1 VVFVN
6 RKIELHYGPELVTFE
21 LPEEKISWVASPK
34 RLDPIKDF
42 DAEVKNAIR
51 NPVGCPN
58 LGDIIKQNG
67 KNTVIIVDD
76 FTRATPVSKILPI
89 LLSELN
95 EAGVQDA
102 DITILIGLG
111 THRAMTEEECRER
124 IGKEIYE
131 RVKVVNHACNDTDQL
146 VYIGD
151 TPSGIPIRVNKLYYE
166 SDVSIA
172 IGNVIPHIYA
182 GWSAGA
188 KLVQPGVSGPDT
200 TARTHLVA
208 ARNITQIL
216 GNPENPVRKEMED
229 IARQTGLKM
238 IINTV
243 MNTDGTVVRVIAGD
257 VVKAHRECVKVA
269 EKIYAIDVPTRPD
282 LVVCSSYPAY
292 QDLWQSVKP
301 MTVAAMMVKQQGVV
315 ILLSPAPEGDCP
327 GHPDFV
333 GLGVRSVEEVYEMVN
348 RGEIEDEVSATVNM
362 TVAAVREMA
371 KIIVVTEQQNKVYVE
386 NLGLKYAGDI
396 QEALSLASNMDPNI
410 NSIGIIT
417 HGADLAKK
425 F

>member
-1 VVFVN
+1 MI
-6 RKIELHYGPELVTFE
+6 KLHYGEDYISFE
-21 LPEEKISWVASPK
+21 LPEEKISWIASPNHLEPVAD
-34 RLDPIKDF
+34 LDE
-42 DAEVKNAIR
+42 EVKKAIK
-51 NPVGCPN
+51 NPVECPTIPE
-58 LGDIIKQNG
+58 LVKRYG

-76 FTRATPVSKILPI
+76 FTRVTPVSKILPI

-111 THRAMTEEECRER
+111 THRPMTEEECREK
-124 IGKEIYE
+124 IGREIYE
-131 RVKVVNHACNDTDQL
+131 RVKVVNHTWNDPDQL
-146 VYIGD
+146 VYIGE

-172 IGNVIPHIYA
+172 IGNIIPHIYA
-182 GWSAGA
+182 GYSAGA

-208 ARNITQIL
+208 AKTITEIL
-216 GNPENPVRKEMED
+216 GNPENIVRHEMED
-229 IARQTGLKM
+229 IAKQTGLKM

-243 MNTDGTVVRVIAGD
+243 MNTDGTVVKVVSGD
-257 VVKAHRECVKVA
+257 VVKAHREGVKIA
-269 EKIYAIDVPTRPD
+269 EKIYAIDVPDQPD
-282 LVVCSSYPAY
+282 MVICSSYPAY

-301 MTVAAMMVKQQGVV
+301 MTVASMMVKKQGIV
-315 ILLSPAPEGDCP
+315 ILLSPCPEGDCP
-327 GHPDFV
+327 GHPDFT
-333 GLGVRSVEEVYEMVN
+333 GLGIKTVDEVFNMVN
-348 RGEIEDEVSATVNM
+348 KGLIEDEVAASVNM

-371 KIIVVTEQQNKVYVE
+371 KVIVVTEPQNGIYVE
-386 NLGLKYAGDI
+386 KLGLKFACNVE
-396 QEALSLASNMDPNI
+396 EALNIANELNPNI
-410 NSIGIIT
+410 DSIGIIT